1 MATKAQTYRT
11 WSPKASEI
19 ERAWQLVDA
28 NGQILGR
35 LATQVATLLR
45 GKHKPTYTPHVDNGD
60 FVVVVNAEKIQVT
73 GKKPEQKIYY
83 RHTGYPGGLK
93 AEPYRLLIQRH
104 PQRIL
109 KFAVKGMLPKNRLG
123 RQLIKK
129 LHVYVGPRHPHTA
142 QQPKPFV
149 IKNVKNAKYGS

>member
-19 ERAWQLVDA
+19 QREWYVVDA
-28 NGQILGR
+28 DGLILGR
-35 LATQVATLLR
+35 LATQIATLLR
-45 GKHKPTYTPHVDNGD
+45 GKHKPTFTPHMDNGD

-83 RHTGYPGGLK
+83 KYSGYPGGLK
-93 AEPYRLLIQRH
+93 ETTYRILHQRH
-104 PQRIL
+104 PDRII

-123 RQLIKK
+123 RRLLKK
-129 LHVYVGPRHPHTA
+129 LHIYAGPRHRHVA
-142 QQPKPFV
+142 QQPKPYT
-149 IKNVKNAKYGS
+149 IPNLKHTK